1 MPVPVIPIAAALG
14 AGAVGA
20 AVFIVRRF
28 RRRREGSNARPTSS
42 GRSPSTEP
50 SASVLDTV
58 KSTAGWE
65 GYPRCRHH
73 GCKDEQGRWPEGRNL
88 YVIRLHD
95 SVWKRTKFKNKN
107 PHYFEYDNPCVYV
120 GETAHQPA
128 CRLEQHLNGY
138 KSSWW
143 AKTYGQRLMPDA
155 YQHLNPVPK
164 DTDAAKKAEER
175 LGRRLQRRGWAVWGP
190 DEL

>member
-1 MPVPVIPIAAALG
+1 MPVPLIPIAIAVG

-28 RRRREGSNARPTSS
+28 GRHGERNNARPTST
-42 GRSPSTEP
+42 GEGPSTGP
-50 SASVLDTV
+50 SASGFDTE
-58 KSTAGWE
+58 KSTAVWE
-65 GYPRCRHH
+65 GHPRCRHH

-107 PHYFEYDNPCVYV
+107 PHFEYDKPCVYV

-143 AKTYGQRLMPDA
+143 AKEYGKCLMPDL
-155 YQHLNPVPK
+155 YEHLNPVPR
-164 DTDAAKKAEER
+164 DTDAAKKAEGR
-175 LGRRLQRRGWAVWGP
+175 LGRCLQRRGWAVWGP